1 MTELL
6 TDKEFYSSQLSLNK
20 AAHLLG
26 VNEINNFDYKSLNS
40 IRKLAKTLGCNEYD
54 LMKSFNNN
62 SNVAVD
68 VIIFTFYSDQL
79 TIDVETG
86 IVTK

>member
-1 MTELL
+1 MEASNECKSYNNEIYACPTALANGGAL
-6 TDKEFYSSQLSLNK
+6 DNQASLNK

-54 LMKSFNNN
+54 LMKSFANPR
-62 SNVAVD
+62 
-68 VIIFTFYSDQL
+68 
-79 TIDVETG
+79 
-86 IVTK
+86 

>member
-62 SNVAVD
+62 SNNSNNA
-68 VIIFTFYSDQL
+68 
-79 TIDVETG
+79 
-86 IVTK
+86 K